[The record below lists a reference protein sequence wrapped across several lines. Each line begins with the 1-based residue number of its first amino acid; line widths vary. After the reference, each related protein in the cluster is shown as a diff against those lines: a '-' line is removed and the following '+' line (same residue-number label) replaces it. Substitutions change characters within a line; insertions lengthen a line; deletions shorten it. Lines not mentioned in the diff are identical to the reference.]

1 MARTTARDAAP
12 TWRYPD
18 LTDHVE
24 YLADVVRE
32 MIEQE
37 MPKEADHLRQ
47 LRQLRQLRHTRDRV
61 KQIIEG
67 PAVDIDRIIRSV
79 RDNAGRVSNEL
90 AAEFP
95 ALHDVGIAADLVSA
109 VLPTPPDSI

>member
-1 MARTTARDAAP
+1 MTP
-12 TWRYPD
+12 WIGY
-18 LTDHVE
+18 VE

-32 MIEQE
+32 TIEQE

-47 LRQLRQLRHTRDRV
+47 LRQTRDRV

-67 PAVDIDRIIRSV
+67 PAVDIDRIISSV
-79 RDNAGRVSNEL
+79 RDNAGKVSNKL
-90 AAEFP
+90 ADEFP

-109 VLPTPPDSI
+109 VLPTPTDSI

>member
-1 MARTTARDAAP
+1 MAHTTARDAAP

-32 MIEQE
+32 TIEQE

-47 LRQLRQLRHTRDRV
+47 LRQTRDRV

-67 PAVDIDRIIRSV
+67 PDVDIDRIIRSV
-79 RDNAGRVSNEL
+79 RDNAGRVSNKL
-90 AAEFP
+90 ADEFP
-95 ALHDVGIAADLVSA
+95 VLTDVGIAADLVSA
-109 VLPTPPDSI
+109 VIPGHTDPI

>member
-1 MARTTARDAAP
+1 MAL
-12 TWRYPD
+12 PD

-47 LRQLRQLRHTRDRV
+47 LRQTRDRV

-67 PAVDIDRIIRSV
+67 PDVDIDRIIRSV
-79 RDNAGRVSNEL
+79 RDNAGRVSNKL
-90 AAEFP
+90 ADEFP
-95 ALHDVGIAADLVSA
+95 ALTDVGIAADLVSA
-109 VLPTPPDSI
+109 VLPTPTDSI